1 MLTLKLALRAVGVL
15 VIAVAAVAGAAGRGA
30 LEPSVGE
37 LVSTATDLTANQR
50 GHAEPVLRRILARS
64 PDNPE
69 ACWLLGVLFA
79 SREDHL
85 GALACFRR
93 IPNSHSQWSKSKL
106 AEGDEL
112 FQLGDAVLAEATWN
126 SALSTPQT
134 QLDVRQR
141 LLGLYGFQLRRQ
153 EWAAALQELIKA
165 GRTSLREMVQL
176 VIIGHVI
183 WQGEGIV
190 ETLEK
195 FVAVNPEDAVSRA
208 SLVQHLL
215 AAGQSDEARKHLNVL
230 LENPSRTPFEAYAV
244 IAFATA
250 EAKLQIVESY
260 VASAPAEWRA
270 RLQNDPTWLRGLG
283 ELELQRGAVV
293 KAASLLDAAARKEP
307 FHPGGRQ
314 QLALALRLLG
324 RMEEANPHAAA
335 ADVLARLDR
344 NAHAMQTAGTW
355 SADGAI
361 EMSRD
366 AASVGMVEEA
376 RAWLHFAQR
385 DAPDRRFQQLLD
397 KANALP
403 PTSRERPPATF
414 LDPRRELQRW

>member
-1 MLTLKLALRAVGVL
+1 MLSVKAARLGVGVP
-15 VIAVAAVAGAAGRGA
+15 VIAVAAAAGAAGRGA
-30 LEPSVGE
+30 LELPVADLVG
-37 LVSTATDLTANQR
+37 TATDLAAHQR
-50 GHAEPVLRRILARS
+50 GGTEPLLRRILARS

-69 ACWLLGVLFA
+69 AGWLLGVLLA
-79 SREDHL
+79 SREDHV

-93 IPNSHSQWSKSKL
+93 VPKSHSQWSKSKL

-112 FQLGDAVLAEATWN
+112 FQLADAVLAEAAWN
-126 SALSTPQT
+126 SALSAPET
-134 QLDVRQR
+134 QLDARQR

-153 EWAAALQELIKA
+153 EWAAALQEMIKV

-176 VIIGHVI
+176 VIIGHVV

-230 LENPSRTPFEAYAV
+230 LDNPIGIPVEAYAV
-244 IAFATA
+244 IAFATGEA
-250 EAKLQIVESY
+250 EPRIVESY
-260 VASAPAEWRA
+260 VASAPAEWRT
-270 RLQNDPTWLRGLG
+270 RLENDPTWLRGLG
-283 ELELQRGAVV
+283 ELELQRGAAV

-324 RMEEANPHAAA
+324 RMGEANLHAAA

-355 SADGAI
+355 SADRAV
-361 EMSRD
+361 EMARD

-376 RAWLHFAQR
+376 KAWLHFAQR

-403 PTSRERPPATF
+403 PTSREHPPATF
-414 LDPRRELQRW
+414 LDPKRELQHW